1 MAVYPVSIKNQSTLY
16 IKATKPAITA
26 KMKSLGIKNFTIQNA
41 VSKQMLSKIKLTP
54 LSKVKP
60 SVAKFSTEGRL
71 PGGPNNPGMKP
82 DLEARS
88 KLPDAV
94 QKKKDEEA
102 SKRKQ
107 QQSNKRGGSGNQK
120 SSGSSGKKF
129 HTHKPAGPNRGGSG
143 NQTKKKVKPP
153 VNKKTVGNQQKLNQ
167 KISELAK
174 KVKSK
179 APNVSM
185 SKITDTIRGVIRKRP
200 LTSVGVAAL
209 AGATVA
215 TILKKLGP
223 AAYLAPSQIGNQEL
237 PKKVKS
243 GVPLGPNRPKSKTKS
258 KTPTKTKKPAN
269 PKVAI
274 TIATPL
280 PKPKRD
286 NGKKKK
292 DKGGSGMMLS
302 LIVGGKGT
310 TADRMK
316 EIKAEKKLEKQLGRR
331 PSKKELV
338 AYLKKN

>member
-1 MAVYPVSIKNQSTLY
+1 MAIYPVQIPNRSTLY
-16 IKATKPAITA
+16 VEGTKSAIEA
-26 KMKSLGIKNFTIQNA
+26 KLKSLGYKKYTITNPISKTKLVTNRLGKGKVGSIKP
-41 VSKQMLSKIKLTP
+41 IKVGSIP
-54 LSKVKP
+54 AP
-60 SVAKFSTEGRL
+60 SARTAGLGKGA
-71 PGGPNNPGMKP
+71 GGPNNPGMKP

-102 SKRKQ
+102 AKRKK
-107 QQSNKRGGSGNQK
+107 QQSNK
-120 SSGSSGKKF
+120 
-129 HTHKPAGPNRGGSG
+129 RGGSG

-153 VNKKTVGNQQKLNQ
+153 VNKKTVGNQQKI
-167 KISELAK
+167 KDLAK
-174 KVKSK
+174 KVK
-179 APNVSM
+179 ARMPNVSM
-185 SKITDTIRGVIRKRP
+185 SKILDTIRTQIRKRP
-200 LTSVGVAAL
+200 LTAVAGATGVGVAI
-209 AGATVA
+209 G
-215 TILKKLGP
+215 TILSALKPSKIEDATLTGNKLQVTNTKGG
-223 AAYLAPSQIGNQEL
+223 Q
-237 PKKVKS
+237 
-243 GVPLGPNRPKSKTKS
+243 KSKT

-286 NGKKKK
+286 KDTSKKKT
-292 DKGGSGMMLS
+292 DTGGSGMMLS

>member
-1 MAVYPVSIKNQSTLY
+1 
-16 IKATKPAITA
+16 
-26 KMKSLGIKNFTIQNA
+26 MKSLGIKNFTIQNA
-41 VSKQMLSKIKLTP
+41 VSKQMLSKVKLTP
-54 LSKVKP
+54 LNKVKAP
-60 SVAKFSTEGRL
+60 SGAGLGKT
-71 PGGPNNPGMKP
+71 PGGPNNPGMKA

-102 SKRKQ
+102 AKRKK
-107 QQSNKRGGSGNQK
+107 QQSNKRGGSGNQ
-120 SSGSSGKKF
+120 
-129 HTHKPAGPNRGGSG
+129 
-143 NQTKKKVKPP
+143 TKKNVKPKTP
-153 VNKKTVGNQQKLNQ
+153 VNKKTVGNQQKI
-167 KISELAK
+167 KDLAK
-174 KVKSK
+174 KVK
-179 APNVSM
+179 ARMPNVSM
-185 SKITDTIRGVIRKRP
+185 SKILDTIRTQIRKRP
-200 LTSVGVAAL
+200 LTAVAGATGVGVAI
-209 AGATVA
+209 G
-215 TILKKLGP
+215 TILSALKPSKIEDATLTGNKLQVTNTKGG
-223 AAYLAPSQIGNQEL
+223 Q
-237 PKKVKS
+237 
-243 GVPLGPNRPKSKTKS
+243 KSKTK
-258 KTPTKTKKPAN
+258 THTKTKKPAN

-280 PKPKRD
+280 PRPKRD

>member
-1 MAVYPVSIKNQSTLY
+1 MAVYPVSIRGKSTLY

-41 VSKQMLSKIKLTP
+41 VSKQMLSKVKLTP
-54 LSKVKP
+54 LNKVKAP
-60 SVAKFSTEGRL
+60 SAAGLGKT

-102 SKRKQ
+102 AKRKKQ
-107 QQSNKRGGSGNQK
+107 PPNK
-120 SSGSSGKKF
+120 
-129 HTHKPAGPNRGGSG
+129 RGGSG
-143 NQTKKKVKPP
+143 NQTKKNVKPKTT
-153 VNKKTVGNQQKLNQ
+153 VNKKTVGNQQKI
-167 KISELAK
+167 KDLAK
-174 KVKSK
+174 KVK
-179 APNVSM
+179 ARMPNVSM
-185 SKITDTIRGVIRKRP
+185 SKILDTIRTQIRKRP
-200 LTSVGVAAL
+200 LTAVAGATGVGVAI
-209 AGATVA
+209 G
-215 TILKKLGP
+215 TILSALKPTKVADATLTGNKLQVTNTKGGQKNKGSRP
-223 AAYLAPSQIGNQEL
+223 RSRITKP
-237 PKKVKS
+237 S
-243 GVPLGPNRPKSKTKS
+243 GVS
-258 KTPTKTKKPAN
+258 
-269 PKVAI
+269 I

>member
-1 MAVYPVSIKNQSTLY
+1 MAVYPVSIRGKSTLY

-41 VSKQMLSKIKLTP
+41 VSKQMLSKVKLTP
-54 LSKVKP
+54 LNKVKAP
-60 SVAKFSTEGRL
+60 SAAGLGKT

-102 SKRKQ
+102 AKRKK
-107 QQSNKRGGSGNQK
+107 QQSNKRGGSGNQ
-120 SSGSSGKKF
+120 
-129 HTHKPAGPNRGGSG
+129 
-143 NQTKKKVKPP
+143 TKKNVKPP
-153 VNKKTVGNQQKLNQ
+153 VNKKTVGNQQKI
-167 KISELAK
+167 KDLAK
-174 KVKSK
+174 KVK
-179 APNVSM
+179 ARMPNVSM
-185 SKITDTIRGVIRKRP
+185 SKILDTIRTQIRKRP
-200 LTSVGVAAL
+200 LTAVAGATGVGVAI
-209 AGATVA
+209 G
-215 TILKKLGP
+215 TILSALKPTKVADATLTGNKLQVTNTKGG
-223 AAYLAPSQIGNQEL
+223 Q
-237 PKKVKS
+237 
-243 GVPLGPNRPKSKTKS
+243 KSKT

-310 TADRMK
+310 AAQRMK

>member
-1 MAVYPVSIKNQSTLY
+1 MAIYPVQIPNRSTLY
-16 IKATKPAITA
+16 VEGTKSAIEA
-26 KMKSLGIKNFTIQNA
+26 KLKSLGYKKYTITNPISKTKLVTNRLGKGKIGSIKP
-41 VSKQMLSKIKLTP
+41 IKVGSIP
-54 LSKVKP
+54 AP
-60 SVAKFSTEGRL
+60 SARTAGLGKGAS
-71 PGGPNNPGMKP
+71 GPNNPGMKP

-102 SKRKQ
+102 AKRKK
-107 QQSNKRGGSGNQK
+107 QQSNK
-120 SSGSSGKKF
+120 
-129 HTHKPAGPNRGGSG
+129 RGGSG

-167 KISELAK
+167 KISDLAK
-174 KVKSK
+174 KVKNK

-185 SKITDTIRGVIRKRP
+185 SKITDTIRGMIRKRP
-200 LTSVGVAAL
+200 LTSVSLAAL
-209 AGATVA
+209 GGATVA
-215 TILKKLGP
+215 AILKKLGP
-223 AAYLAPSQIGNQEL
+223 AAYLAPSKIGNQEL

-243 GVPLGPNRPKSKTKS
+243 GVPLGPNRPKSKTKT

-280 PKPKRD
+280 PRPKQ
-286 NGKKKK
+286 NKKKK

-310 TADRMK
+310 TAQRMK
-316 EIKAEKKLEKQLGRR
+316 EINAEKKLEKQLGRR
-331 PSKKELV
+331 PSKKELI

>member
-41 VSKQMLSKIKLTP
+41 VSKQMLSKVKLTP
-54 LSKVKP
+54 LNKVKAP
-60 SVAKFSTEGRL
+60 SGAGLGKT

-88 KLPDAV
+88 KLADAV

-102 SKRKQ
+102 AKRKKQ
-107 QQSNKRGGSGNQK
+107 PPNK
-120 SSGSSGKKF
+120 
-129 HTHKPAGPNRGGSG
+129 RGGSG
-143 NQTKKKVKPP
+143 NQTKKNVKPKTP

-185 SKITDTIRGVIRKRP
+185 SKITDTIRGMIRKRP
-200 LTSVGVAAL
+200 LTSVSIAAL
-209 AGATVA
+209 TGATVA
-215 TILKKLGP
+215 AILKKLGP

-237 PKKVKS
+237 PPSKKVLKKS
-243 GVPLGPNRPKSKTKS
+243 GVPLGPNRPKSKTKNKTTKS
-258 KTPTKTKKPAN
+258 KVSSPQTKPFKSKSSVTIVLPT
-269 PKVAI
+269 
-274 TIATPL
+274 

-286 NGKKKK
+286 NGKKKT
-292 DKGGSGMMLS
+292 DKGGSSTMLH

-310 TADRMK
+310 VAQRMR
-316 EIKAEKKLEKQLGRR
+316 EIKLEKELEKKLGDRPTKKQLI
-331 PSKKELV
+331 
-338 AYLKKN
+338 AYLKKKN

>member
-16 IKATKPAITA
+16 IKATKPAIIA

-41 VSKQMLSKIKLTP
+41 VSKQMLSKVKLTP
-54 LSKVKP
+54 LNKVKAP
-60 SVAKFSTEGRL
+60 SAAGLGKT

-94 QKKKDEEA
+94 QKKKDAE
-102 SKRKQ
+102 K
-107 QQSNKRGGSGNQK
+107 NKRGGSGNQR

-129 HTHKPAGPNRGGSG
+129 HTHKPAGPKRGGSG
-143 NQTKKKVKPP
+143 NQTKKNVKPP
-153 VNKKTVGNQQKLNQ
+153 VNKKTVGNQQKI
-167 KISELAK
+167 KDLAK
-174 KVKSK
+174 KVK
-179 APNVSM
+179 ARMPNVSM
-185 SKITDTIRGVIRKRP
+185 SKILDTIRTQIRKRP
-200 LTSVGVAAL
+200 LTAVAGATGVGVAI
-209 AGATVA
+209 G
-215 TILKKLGP
+215 TILSALKPTKVADATLTGNKLQVINTKGG
-223 AAYLAPSQIGNQEL
+223 Q
-237 PKKVKS
+237 
-243 GVPLGPNRPKSKTKS
+243 KSKT

-280 PKPKRD
+280 PRPKRD

-331 PSKKELV
+331 PSKKELLN
-338 AYLKKN
+338 YLKKN

>member
-41 VSKQMLSKIKLTP
+41 VSKQMLSKVKLTP
-54 LSKVKP
+54 LSKVKAP
-60 SVAKFSTEGRL
+60 SGAGLGKT

-102 SKRKQ
+102 AKRKKQ
-107 QQSNKRGGSGNQK
+107 PPNK
-120 SSGSSGKKF
+120 
-129 HTHKPAGPNRGGSG
+129 RGGSG
-143 NQTKKKVKPP
+143 NQTKKNVKPKTP
-153 VNKKTVGNQQKLNQ
+153 VNKKTVGNQQKI
-167 KISELAK
+167 KDLAK
-174 KVKSK
+174 KVK
-179 APNVSM
+179 ARMPNVSM
-185 SKITDTIRGVIRKRP
+185 SKILDTIRTQIRKRP
-200 LTSVGVAAL
+200 LTAVAGATGVGVAI
-209 AGATVA
+209 G
-215 TILKKLGP
+215 TILSALKPSKIEDATLTGNKLQVTNTKGG
-223 AAYLAPSQIGNQEL
+223 QKI
-237 PKKVKS
+237 
-243 GVPLGPNRPKSKTKS
+243 KT

-280 PKPKRD
+280 PRPKRD

>member
-1 MAVYPVSIKNQSTLY
+1 MAIYPVQIPNRSTLY
-16 IKATKPAITA
+16 IEGTKSAIEA
-26 KMKSLGIKNFTIQNA
+26 KLKSLGYKKYTITNPISKTKLVTNRLGKGKVGSIKP
-41 VSKQMLSKIKLTP
+41 IKVGSIP
-54 LSKVKP
+54 AP
-60 SVAKFSTEGRL
+60 SARTAGLGKGAS
-71 PGGPNNPGMKP
+71 GPNNPGMKP

-94 QKKKDEEA
+94 QRKKDAEA
-102 SKRKQ
+102 AKRKK
-107 QQSNKRGGSGNQK
+107 QQSNKRGGSGNQ
-120 SSGSSGKKF
+120 
-129 HTHKPAGPNRGGSG
+129 
-143 NQTKKKVKPP
+143 TKKNVKPKTP
-153 VNKKTVGNQQKLNQ
+153 VNKKTVGNQQKI
-167 KISELAK
+167 KDLAK
-174 KVKSK
+174 KVK
-179 APNVSM
+179 ARMPNVSM
-185 SKITDTIRGVIRKRP
+185 SKILDTIRTQIRKRP
-200 LTSVGVAAL
+200 LTAVAGATGVGVAI
-209 AGATVA
+209 G
-215 TILKKLGP
+215 TILSALKPSKIEDATLTGNKLQVTNTKGG
-223 AAYLAPSQIGNQEL
+223 Q
-237 PKKVKS
+237 
-243 GVPLGPNRPKSKTKS
+243 KSKT

-280 PKPKRD
+280 PRPKRD

>member
-1 MAVYPVSIKNQSTLY
+1 MAVYPVSIRGKSTLY

-41 VSKQMLSKIKLTP
+41 VSKQMLSKVKLTP
-54 LSKVKP
+54 LNKVKAP
-60 SVAKFSTEGRL
+60 SGAGLGKGA
-71 PGGPNNPGMKP
+71 GGPNNPGMKP

-102 SKRKQ
+102 AKRKKQ
-107 QQSNKRGGSGNQK
+107 PPNK
-120 SSGSSGKKF
+120 
-129 HTHKPAGPNRGGSG
+129 RGGSG
-143 NQTKKKVKPP
+143 NQTKKNVKPKTP
-153 VNKKTVGNQQKLNQ
+153 VNKKTVGNQQKI
-167 KISELAK
+167 KDLAK
-174 KVKSK
+174 KVK
-179 APNVSM
+179 ARMPNVSM
-185 SKITDTIRGVIRKRP
+185 SKILDTIRTQIRKRP
-200 LTSVGVAAL
+200 LTAVAGATGVGVAI
-209 AGATVA
+209 G
-215 TILKKLGP
+215 TILSALKPTKVADATLTGNKLQVTNTKGG
-223 AAYLAPSQIGNQEL
+223 Q
-237 PKKVKS
+237 
-243 GVPLGPNRPKSKTKS
+243 KSKT

-280 PKPKRD
+280 PRPKRD

>member
-41 VSKQMLSKIKLTP
+41 VSKQMLSKVKLTP
-54 LSKVKP
+54 LNKVKAP
-60 SVAKFSTEGRL
+60 SGAGLGKT

-102 SKRKQ
+102 AKRKKQ
-107 QQSNKRGGSGNQK
+107 PPNK
-120 SSGSSGKKF
+120 
-129 HTHKPAGPNRGGSG
+129 RGGSG
-143 NQTKKKVKPP
+143 NQTKKNVKPKTP
-153 VNKKTVGNQQKLNQ
+153 VNKKTVGNQQKI
-167 KISELAK
+167 KDLAK
-174 KVKSK
+174 KVK
-179 APNVSM
+179 ARMPNVSM
-185 SKITDTIRGVIRKRP
+185 SKILDTIRTQIRKRP
-200 LTSVGVAAL
+200 LTAVAGATGVGVAI
-209 AGATVA
+209 G
-215 TILKKLGP
+215 TILSALKPSKIEDATLTGNKLQVTNTKGG
-223 AAYLAPSQIGNQEL
+223 Q
-237 PKKVKS
+237 
-243 GVPLGPNRPKSKTKS
+243 KSKT

-280 PKPKRD
+280 PRPKRD

-310 TADRMK
+310 AAQRMK
-316 EIKAEKKLEKQLGRR
+316 EIKAEKELEKKLGDRPTKKQLI
-331 PSKKELV
+331 
-338 AYLKKN
+338 AYLKKKN

>member
-1 MAVYPVSIKNQSTLY
+1 MAIYPVQIPNRSTLY
-16 IKATKPAITA
+16 VEGTKSAIEA
-26 KMKSLGIKNFTIQNA
+26 KLKSLGYKKYTITNPISKTKLVTNRLGKGKVGSIKP
-41 VSKQMLSKIKLTP
+41 IKVGSIP
-54 LSKVKP
+54 AP
-60 SVAKFSTEGRL
+60 SARTAGLGKGAS
-71 PGGPNNPGMKP
+71 GPNNPGMKP

-102 SKRKQ
+102 AKRKK
-107 QQSNKRGGSGNQK
+107 QQSNKRGGSGNQ
-120 SSGSSGKKF
+120 
-129 HTHKPAGPNRGGSG
+129 
-143 NQTKKKVKPP
+143 TKKNVKPP
-153 VNKKTVGNQQKLNQ
+153 VNKKTVGNQQKI
-167 KISELAK
+167 KDLAK
-174 KVKSK
+174 KVK
-179 APNVSM
+179 ARMPNVSM
-185 SKITDTIRGVIRKRP
+185 SKILDTIRTQIRKRP
-200 LTSVGVAAL
+200 LTAVAGATGVGVAI
-209 AGATVA
+209 G
-215 TILKKLGP
+215 TILSALKPTKVADATLTGNKLQVTNTKGG
-223 AAYLAPSQIGNQEL
+223 Q
-237 PKKVKS
+237 
-243 GVPLGPNRPKSKTKS
+243 KSKTKS

>member
-1 MAVYPVSIKNQSTLY
+1 MAVYPVSIRGKSTLY

-41 VSKQMLSKIKLTP
+41 VSKQMLSKVKLTP
-54 LSKVKP
+54 LNKVKAP
-60 SVAKFSTEGRL
+60 SAAGLGKTS
-71 PGGPNNPGMKP
+71 GGPNNPGMKA
-82 DLEARS
+82 DLESRS
-88 KLPDAV
+88 KLPDAIE
-94 QKKKDEEA
+94 KKKAEENA
-102 SKRKQ
+102 KRKK
-107 QQSNKRGGSGNQK
+107 QQSNKRGGSGNQ
-120 SSGSSGKKF
+120 
-129 HTHKPAGPNRGGSG
+129 
-143 NQTKKKVKPP
+143 TKKNVKPKTP
-153 VNKKTVGNQQKLNQ
+153 VNKKTVGNQQKI
-167 KISELAK
+167 KDLAK
-174 KVKSK
+174 KVK
-179 APNVSM
+179 ARMPNVSM
-185 SKITDTIRGVIRKRP
+185 SKILDTIRTQIRKRP
-200 LTSVGVAAL
+200 LTAVAGATGVGVAI
-209 AGATVA
+209 G
-215 TILKKLGP
+215 TILSALKPSKIEDATLTGNKLQVTNTKGG
-223 AAYLAPSQIGNQEL
+223 Q
-237 PKKVKS
+237 
-243 GVPLGPNRPKSKTKS
+243 KSKT

-280 PKPKRD
+280 PRPKRD